1 MAPPFNGG
9 FPLGP
14 YLTAPAHHPPTIHTL
29 ATNSACTCHHSEKLP
44 TSVTRYRH
52 IRRSPQHK
60 YHVQKE
66 HDEVTLF
73 QHTCMIIRMTPLRQR
88 TIQHKCQAGIKPRCA
103 QALREF
109 KTRFLPLDN
118 FSATHKAKEAPR
130 VTSSNRGHFQRGDA
144 CLPAEVNGNVNM

>member
-1 MAPPFNGG
+1 MADFRSGRT
-9 FPLGP
+9 LRRQ
-14 YLTAPAHHPPTIHTL
+14 PTIHQQYIHLPPTPHAH
-29 ATNSACTCHHSEKLP
+29 ATTPKNCPHPSQDTDISGVLP
-44 TSVTRYRH
+44 R
-52 IRRSPQHK
+52 HK

-73 QHTCMIIRMTPLRQR
+73 QHTCMIMRMTPLRQR